1 MKTDKPDADP
11 KSMSPL
17 STYGRDE
24 QYIMNKLWLDGISSL
39 ILYGVGDGMVPW
51 CALQK
56 RIPIMCLYDKE
67 LHKKTI
73 EVFLLEKII
82 KKMEEATPTDA
93 RWYRTAAQLGCRD
106 GEDDSEGARATAGTA
121 KAATAKAAAAKAA
134 AAKAAAATAK
144 TAAAKAS
151 EAAAA
156 AKAKGKRPS
165 EASEEGS
172 SSGSS
177 ASSSPKASASPKK
190 KPKTEGKK
198 KDD

>member
-1 MKTDKPDADP
+1 MGGAQQAKNEQPDVDL

-24 QYIMNKLWLDGISSL
+24 EYIMNKLWLDGISSL

-56 RIPIMCLYDKE
+56 RIPIMCVYDKE

-82 KKMEEATPTDA
+82 QKMEEATPQDA

-106 GEDDSEGARATAGTA
+106 DSEGAGAR
-121 KAATAKAAAAKAA
+121 AAKA
-134 AAKAAAATAK
+134 KAAATAK
-144 TAAAKAS
+144 TAAAKA
-151 EAAAA
+151 AAA
-156 AKAKGKRPS
+156 AKAKGKRP
-165 EASEEGS
+165 GG

-177 ASSSPKASASPKK
+177 SSSASAESSKK
-190 KPKTEGKK
+190 KPKTVIPLVDK
-198 KDD
+198 

>member
-1 MKTDKPDADP
+1 MKTEKPDVDI
-11 KSMSPL
+11 KTMSPL

-67 LHKKTI
+67 LHKSTI

-82 KKMEEATPTDA
+82 KKMEEATPEDT

-106 GEDDSEGARATAGTA
+106 DSDSEGARA
-121 KAATAKAAAAKAA
+121 KKAKAAAI
-134 AAKAAAATAK
+134 AK
-144 TAAAKAS
+144 TAVAKV
-151 EAAAA
+151 AAA
-156 AKAKGKRPS
+156 AKAKGFFRS
-165 EASEEGS
+165 EASEEGES
-172 SSGSS
+172 SSSS
-177 ASSSPKASASPKK
+177 SSSPPASPKK
-190 KPKTEGKK
+190 KPKTEEKK
-198 KDD
+198 EASVSIED

>member
-1 MKTDKPDADP
+1 MTISNAAMPQGLKSLSFKLRGNMGGAQKKVKTEKPDVDL

-24 QYIMNKLWLDGISSL
+24 KYIMNKLWLDGISSL

-73 EVFLLEKII
+73 EAFLLEKII
-82 KKMEEATPTDA
+82 KKMEEATPKDT

-106 GEDDSEGARATAGTA
+106 GEEDDSETA
-121 KAATAKAAAAKAA
+121 KKAAAPMKAM
-134 AAKAAAATAK
+134 K
-144 TAAAKAS
+144 
-151 EAAAA
+151 
-156 AKAKGKRPS
+156 
-165 EASEEGS
+165 
-172 SSGSS
+172 
-177 ASSSPKASASPKK
+177 
-190 KPKTEGKK
+190 
-198 KDD
+198 

>member
-1 MKTDKPDADP
+1 MKTERPDVDV

-67 LHKKTI
+67 LHKRTI

-82 KKMEEATPTDA
+82 KKMEEATPKDT

-106 GEDDSEGARATAGTA
+106 GEDDSEGARAKA
-121 KAATAKAAAAKAA
+121 K
-134 AAKAAAATAK
+134 AAATAK
-144 TAAAKAS
+144 KAAAK
-151 EAAAA
+151 AAAA
-156 AKAKGKRPS
+156 AKAKGKRPG
-165 EASEEGS
+165 EASEEGES
-172 SSGSS
+172 SSES
-177 ASSSPKASASPKK
+177 ASSAPSKK
-190 KPKTEGKK
+190 KPKKEEA
-198 KDD
+198 

>member
-1 MKTDKPDADP
+1 MKTEKPDVDL

-73 EVFLLEKII
+73 EVHLLGKII
-82 KKMEEATPTDA
+82 EKMEGALPTDA
-93 RWYRTAAQLGCRD
+93 RWYRTAAQLGCREA
-106 GEDDSEGARATAGTA
+106 EDDSDGA
-121 KAATAKAAAAKAA
+121 KVKAAAAKAA
-134 AAKAAAATAK
+134 ATVKM
-144 TAAAKAS
+144 AAAKAVV
-151 EAAAA
+151 A
-156 AKAKGKRPS
+156 AKAKGKRPK
-165 EASEEGS
+165 EASPDAAESSEGEDS
-172 SSGSS
+172 STPS
-177 ASSSPKASASPKK
+177 K
-190 KPKTEGKK
+190 KPRKEEEE
-198 KDD
+198 

>member
-1 MKTDKPDADP
+1 MKTEKPDVDL

-67 LHKKTI
+67 LHKRTI
-73 EVFLLEKII
+73 EVFLVEKII
-82 KKMEEATPTDA
+82 KKMEEATPKDA

-106 GEDDSEGARATAGTA
+106 GEDESAGAKAAAEKA
-121 KAATAKAAAAKAA
+121 KAAATAKAAAPKAV
-134 AAKAAAATAK
+134 
-144 TAAAKAS
+144 
-151 EAAAA
+151 AA

-165 EASEEGS
+165 EASEEGGS
-172 SSGSS
+172 SSSTT
-177 ASSSPKASASPKK
+177 SSSPKASASSKK
-190 KPKTEGKK
+190 KPKK
-198 KDD
+198 

>member
-1 MKTDKPDADP
+1 MGGAPKKVKTDKPDVDP
-11 KSMSPL
+11 KSMTPL

-39 ILYGVGDGMVPW
+39 ILHGVGDGMVPW

-67 LHKKTI
+67 LHKQVI
-73 EVFLLEKII
+73 EKFLLEKII
-82 KKMEEATPTDA
+82 EKMEAATPKDT
-93 RWYRTAAQLGCRD
+93 RWYRTAAQLVCLD
-106 GEDDSEGARATAGTA
+106 GEDDSEGAKASAGKA
-121 KAATAKAAAAKAA
+121 KAAPKAKKTPAAKVAAAVKVVP
-134 AAKAAAATAK
+134 
-144 TAAAKAS
+144 
-151 EAAAA
+151 E
-156 AKAKGKRPS
+156 KRPS

-177 ASSSPKASASPKK
+177 ASSSSPKASASPKK

>member
-1 MKTDKPDADP
+1 MGGAPKKVKNEKPDVDV

-67 LHKKTI
+67 LHKRII
-73 EVFLLEKII
+73 ETFLLEKII
-82 KKMEEATPTDA
+82 KKMAEATPKDT
-93 RWYRTAAQLGCRD
+93 RWYRTAAQLVCRD
-106 GEDDSEGARATAGTA
+106 GEDDSEGARARAE
-121 KAATAKAAAAKAA
+121 KAKAAAT
-134 AAKAAAATAK
+134 AATAK
-144 TAAAKAS
+144 TAAAK
-151 EAAAA
+151 AAAA

-165 EASEEGS
+165 EASEEEESSPS
-172 SSGSS
+172 SSSS
-177 ASSSPKASASPKK
+177 KK
-190 KPKTEGKK
+190 KPKTEEKK
-198 KDD
+198 KPKTEEKKKED

>member
-1 MKTDKPDADP
+1 MKTDKPDVDP
-11 KSMSPL
+11 KSMTPL

-67 LHKKTI
+67 LHKQVI
-73 EVFLLEKII
+73 EKFLLEKII
-82 KKMEEATPTDA
+82 EKMEAATPKDT
-93 RWYRTAAQLGCRD
+93 RWYRTAAQLVCRD
-106 GEDDSEGARATAGTA
+106 GEDDSEGAKASAG
-121 KAATAKAAAAKAA
+121 KAKAAAVMAKMIQKEPKAKKTPAVKVAA
-134 AAKAAAATAK
+134 AVKVVP
-144 TAAAKAS
+144 
-151 EAAAA
+151 E
-156 AKAKGKRPS
+156 KRPS

-177 ASSSPKASASPKK
+177 ASSSSPKASASPKK

>member
-1 MKTDKPDADP
+1 MKTEKPDVDL

-24 QYIMNKLWLDGISSL
+24 EYIMNKLWLDGISSL

-56 RIPIMCLYDKE
+56 RIPIMCVYDKE

-82 KKMEEATPTDA
+82 KKMEEAPADDT
-93 RWYRTAAQLGCRD
+93 RWYRTAAQLGCC
-106 GEDDSEGARATAGTA
+106 DDSGGARAR
-121 KAATAKAAAAKAA
+121 AAKA
-134 AAKAAAATAK
+134 KAAATAK
-144 TAAAKAS
+144 TAAAKA
-151 EAAAA
+151 AAA
-156 AKAKGKRPS
+156 AKAKGKRP
-165 EASEEGS
+165 GG

-177 ASSSPKASASPKK
+177 SSSASAESSKK
-190 KPKTEGKK
+190 KPKTVIPLVDK
-198 KDD
+198 

>member
-1 MKTDKPDADP
+1 MGGGPKKMKTEKPDVDVE
-11 KSMSPL
+11 SMSPL

-24 QYIMNKLWLDGISSL
+24 KYIMNKLWLDGISSL

-56 RIPIMCLYDKE
+56 RIPIMCQYDRE

-82 KKMEEATPTDA
+82 EKMEKATPKDA

-106 GEDDSEGARATAGTA
+106 GEDDSSGARAGAEKG
-121 KAATAKAAAAKAA
+121 K
-134 AAKAAAATAK
+134 AAATAK
-144 TAAAKAS
+144 TAAAKAVV
-151 EAAAA
+151 A

-165 EASEEGS
+165 EASEEKEDDS
-172 SSGSS
+172 SSS
-177 ASSSPKASASPKK
+177 SSSPKASASSKK
-190 KPKTEGKK
+190 KPKTEEK
-198 KDD
+198 KD

>member
-1 MKTDKPDADP
+1 MGGAPKKVKTDKPDVDP
-11 KSMSPL
+11 KSMTPL

-67 LHKKTI
+67 LHKQVI
-73 EVFLLEKII
+73 EKFLLEKII
-82 KKMEEATPTDA
+82 EKMEAATPKDT
-93 RWYRTAAQLGCRD
+93 RWYRTAAQLVCRD
-106 GEDDSEGARATAGTA
+106 GEDDSEGAKASAGKA
-121 KAATAKAAAAKAA
+121 KAAPKAKKTPAAKVAAAVKVVP
-134 AAKAAAATAK
+134 
-144 TAAAKAS
+144 
-151 EAAAA
+151 E
-156 AKAKGKRPS
+156 KRPS